1 MIPAHGHLA
10 LSAGEAH
17 LWCLDTVGEPSLSW
31 LALLPVEE
39 REELECRGPVGTA
52 RQRLVARA
60 LLRQALSAYAGCPA
74 NTWKLVASP
83 AGKPELPGQQPWTF
97 NISHTA
103 ELVTVIIACSREVG
117 VDAEALSR
125 RLPHAED
132 LVLSPLENRQLIQA
146 TPARRHELFFF
157 FWTIKEALGKGLGDG
172 LAAPLDQLTIRCR
185 GEAIR
190 VIDHTRTGLATGW
203 RLGSLRLPRHRVSWA
218 CAPMRRAV
226 APRLCLWHNE
236 KLSIY
241 RVA

>member
-1 MIPAHGHLA
+1 MIPAYGQLA
-10 LSAGEAH
+10 LATGEAH
-17 LWCLDTVGEPSLSW
+17 LWCLDTAGEPSPSW

-39 REELECRGPVGTA
+39 RQELECQGPVGTA
-52 RQRLVARA
+52 LQRLIARA
-60 LLRQALSAYAGCPA
+60 MLRLALSAYDDCPA

-83 AGKPELPGQQPWTF
+83 AGKPELHGQQPWTF

-103 ELVTVIIACSREVG
+103 ELVTVIVARSRAVG

-146 TPARRHELFFF
+146 TPARRRELFFF
-157 FWTIKEALGKGLGDG
+157 FWTVKEALGKGFGDG
-172 LAAPLDQLTIRCR
+172 LGAPLDQMTIRCR
-185 GEAIR
+185 GHAIR
-190 VIDHTRTGLATGW
+190 VIDHARTGMAAGW

-218 CAPMRRAV
+218 CAPMRRAA
-226 APRLCLWHNE
+226 APRLCLWHND
-236 KLSIY
+236 KLSVY